1 MEILEGLKWRYA
13 TKKFDSTKKIN
24 KEDLDKL
31 KEAVQLSASSYGLQ
45 LYNVLIIEDSDVR
58 GKLRKAA
65 YDQSQVT
72 DASHVFLFCNYTK
85 VVDEDIDKYVR
96 LTAQKRDQEI
106 SELQNH
112 AEGMKNGIR
121 ILSDDT
127 LKSWTSNQVYIALG
141 TLLAAAAE
149 LRIDACPMEGFD
161 KNEFNKILG
170 LDKKGLN
177 ASVMMTAG
185 YRAEDDKYQHLVK
198 VRKPQNELFE
208 MI

>member
-45 LYNVLIIEDSDVR
+45 LYNVLIIEDLDVR

-85 VVDEDIDKYVR
+85 VVDEDIDKYVS

-161 KNEFNKILG
+161 KNEFNKILE